1 MKVFIEQNSE
11 PNKKNVFD
19 KATGKYS
26 KTVDFHLT
34 YPYAYGYILDTLAS
48 DGDELDCYII
58 TEQKFEHSAVIE
70 CEPIGMVEYF
80 EDGEADHKMFV
91 VPAGE
96 VGTVTEDV
104 KSRLLEFDDGYFK
117 GQPNKNTKV
126 GDFLGKEAA
135 VLEITQ
141 AELAHQTT

>member
-1 MKVFIEQNSE
+1 MKVFIEQTCE
-11 PNKKNVFD
+11 LNKKNVFD
-19 KATGKYS
+19 KVTGLYS

-58 TEQKFEHSAVIE
+58 TEQQFEHTTVIE

-80 EDGEADHKMFV
+80 EDSEADHKMFV
-91 VPAGE
+91 VPVGEAGE
-96 VGTVTEDV
+96 VKEEVR
-104 KSRLLEFDDGYFK
+104 SRLLEFDARYFE
-117 GQPNKNTKV
+117 GQPNKKTRV

-135 VLEITQ
+135 LREIKKASDQ
-141 AELAHQTT
+141 